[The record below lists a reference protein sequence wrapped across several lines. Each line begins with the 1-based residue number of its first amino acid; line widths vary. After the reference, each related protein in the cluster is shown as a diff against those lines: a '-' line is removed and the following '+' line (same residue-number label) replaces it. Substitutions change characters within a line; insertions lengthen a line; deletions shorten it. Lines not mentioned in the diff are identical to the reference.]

1 MSSTSVG
8 VLTCF
13 AGYSIFYHIKVS
25 QVMKQ
30 SALLQRAPQDDRNG
44 HSTCYIWSFGEKY
57 ITSLVEYNLGS
68 L

>member
-1 MSSTSVG
+1 MSVG

-13 AGYSIFYHIKVS
+13 AGYSIFHHIKVS

-30 SALLQRAPQDDRNG
+30 SAPLRRARRDDRNR
-44 HSTCYIWSFGEKY
+44 HSTCYIWSSEEKD
-57 ITSLVEYNLGS
+57 ITSLVEYNLES